1 MGGWGD
7 GGLMLVEEFGLV
19 MAAVQHY
26 DGRGSV
32 AVEEKRTK
40 AVQQAAAAAAAPHY
54 FPADA
59 RAKWFSPAPRARSPW
74 AAVPG
79 G

>member
-1 MGGWGD
+1 MA
-7 GGLMLVEEFGLV
+7 FGLV

-40 AVQQAAAAAAAPHY
+40 AVQQAAASDDVSP
-54 FPADA
+54 
-59 RAKWFSPAPRARSPW
+59 RAKRLRRVRIRPNAE
-74 AAVPG
+74 
-79 G
+79 